1 MARRAKLTA
10 EAVLEELELEFER
23 DFDVEPMMPGSD
35 DVFSDLEDIEDDDDI
50 DDHCSLPHH
59 YWSTDPALH
68 YSPVVDRITRDRFR
82 EISRF
87 LHFVDN

>member
-10 EAVLEELELEFER
+10 EAVLEELELELEHE
-23 DFDVEPMMPGSD
+23 FDVDEPMMRGSD
-35 DVFSDLEDIEDDDDI
+35 DEFSDLEDIEDDDI
-50 DDHCSLPHH
+50 DHHCSLPHH

-68 YSPVVDRITRDRFR
+68 YSPVADQITRDRFR
-82 EISRF
+82 EISCF